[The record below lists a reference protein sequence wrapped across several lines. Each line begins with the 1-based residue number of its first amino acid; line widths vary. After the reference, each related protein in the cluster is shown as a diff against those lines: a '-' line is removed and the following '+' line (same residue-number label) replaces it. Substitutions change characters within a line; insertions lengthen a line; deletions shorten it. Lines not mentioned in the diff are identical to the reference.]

1 MYNNTVMKKV
11 PFFLTLALMLFSH
24 TSFTPS
30 VGGKVN
36 WMSIDEIREALLR
49 SHRPVLIDLYTDWCG
64 WCKVMDRETYSS
76 SKVADYI
83 NSHYYPLKFNAE
95 QKDEVVWNG
104 KTYSFDA
111 ANKTNSFAIYLTGG
125 QLSYP
130 TTVFLAAPDAQP
142 APLPGYLKPS
152 EIEPPLKFF
161 GDGAYKSQNY
171 PAFMKT
177 FKGSW

>member
-1 MYNNTVMKKV
+1 MQKV
-11 PFFLTLALMLFSH
+11 PFFLTLAAVLFLH
-24 TSFTPS
+24 TSFSPNA
-30 VGGKVN
+30 GGKVS
-36 WMSIDEIREALLR
+36 WMTVDEVRAALAQ
-49 SHRPVLIDLYTDWCG
+49 SPRPVLVDLYTDWCG
-64 WCKVMDRETYSS
+64 WCKVMDRETYANG
-76 SKVADYI
+76 KVAEYI
-83 NSHYYPLKFNAE
+83 NSHYYPLKFDAE
-95 QKDEVVWNG
+95 MKEEVTWNG
-104 KTYSFDA
+104 KKYPYDPAS
-111 ANKTNSFAIYLTGG
+111 KTNTFAIYLTGG

-142 APLPGYLKPS
+142 APLAGYLKPA